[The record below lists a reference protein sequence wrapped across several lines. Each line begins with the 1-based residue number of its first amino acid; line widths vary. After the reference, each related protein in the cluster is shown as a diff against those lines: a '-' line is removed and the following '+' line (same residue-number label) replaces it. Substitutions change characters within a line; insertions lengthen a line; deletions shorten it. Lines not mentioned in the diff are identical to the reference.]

1 MLEDTS
7 SLQDNNKN
15 VATNCKLGGKSAVR
29 HQTVRQSER
38 LTLMLIVLREAELVV
53 ELCANLI
60 KQLIEAVIALGNDPH
75 AAMRVHGH
83 GG

>member
-1 MLEDTS
+1 MLEGTS
-7 SLQDNNKN
+7 SLQDNKN
-15 VATNCKLGGKSAVR
+15 IAANCKLGVKSAVR
-29 HQTVRQSER
+29 HQTVRQLER

-60 KQLIEAVIALGNDPH
+60 KQLIEAAIALGNAPH
-75 AAMRVHGH
+75 ATVRVHGH